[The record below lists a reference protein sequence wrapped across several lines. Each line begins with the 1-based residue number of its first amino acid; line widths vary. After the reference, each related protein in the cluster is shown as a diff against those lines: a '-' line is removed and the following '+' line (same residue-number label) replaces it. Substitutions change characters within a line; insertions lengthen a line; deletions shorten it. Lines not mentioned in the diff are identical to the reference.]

1 MVDYYYEDK
10 NQTMWFLFSIS
21 CCNILCRK
29 LGKSHSSV
37 TYWVLFL
44 PLKEGAK
51 GRHLIFKAAYL
62 WYDALE
68 TWWDCWAESSR
79 ISFHDIFSSIGSKYI
94 STIPSLMA
102 KKLSEMIRIRRFFQD
117 VGNTVFWH
125 GGFCCHFRIWIP
137 YDLVRFT
144 M

>member
-1 MVDYYYEDK
+1 MRTKSNNVISLLY
-10 NQTMWFLFSIS
+10 FLLQHSLEEIGEKSFL
-21 CCNILCRK
+21 CAYNILST
-29 LGKSHSSV
+29 L
-37 TYWVLFL
+37 LAIE
-44 PLKEGAK
+44 EGAK

-79 ISFHDIFSSIGSKYI
+79 ISFHDIFSSIGSKLI